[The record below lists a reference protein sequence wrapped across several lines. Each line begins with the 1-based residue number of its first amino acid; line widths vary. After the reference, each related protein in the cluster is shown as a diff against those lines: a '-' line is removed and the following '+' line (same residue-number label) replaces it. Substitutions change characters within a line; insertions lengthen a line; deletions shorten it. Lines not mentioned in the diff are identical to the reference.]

1 MDILT
6 KVLLGLLTLDTIRAV
21 IAMLGWVKPESKIA
35 WIIYGRYDKNL
46 IISALQD
53 MGYSHEKREK
63 IIRGMKKIAADARR
77 QTGVVEHDVDVQ
89 LIILLAKYIE
99 KFPDGI
105 RFSEESVSESHYY
118 VDTMEISHD
127 EKDLRIMHTIMLHLI
142 QKNRMLQKIPSAI
155 ISPKSGNPVFAQ
167 TLATTLGSQLLIAKS
182 ESDPSRVS
190 SYGSNTT
197 ELFKINYEGSWKVLR
212 SSNNFDCIILDCN
225 TTTGGQ
231 LIEIIAE
238 LNGVIQEQGNA
249 IKIKRPQQAFVL
261 FCADKN
267 GEDIDKKFKSHGITL
282 HRYFDLDENTKE
294 MLYALK
300 TRCEVEKRAP
310 NYFIDK
316 DKQDAIEILNKLKA
330 ENNYHY
336 K

>member
-35 WIIYGRYDKNL
+35 WIIYGRYDRNL

-53 MGYSHEKREK
+53 MGYTHEKREK

-77 QTGVVEHDVDVQ
+77 QTGIVEHDVDVQ

-105 RFSEESVSESHYY
+105 RFSEGSVSESHYY

-127 EKDLRIMHTIMLHLI
+127 EKDLKIMHAIMLQLI
-142 QKNRMLQKIPSAI
+142 RKNRTLKKIPSVI
-155 ISPKSGNPVFAQ
+155 ISPKTGNPVFAQ
-167 TLATTLGSQLLIAKS
+167 TLARTLSSQLLIAKS
-182 ESDPSRVS
+182 ENDPSRVS
-190 SYGSNTT
+190 SYGSNAT
-197 ELFKINYEGSWKVLR
+197 ELFKVNYEGSWNILQ
-212 SSNNFDCIILDCN
+212 SSNIFDCIVLDCN

-231 LIEIIAE
+231 LIEIIDE
-238 LNGVIQEQGNA
+238 INEMIQEQGNA
-249 IKIKRPQQAFVL
+249 IRLKKPQQAFVL
-261 FCADKN
+261 FCADKQK
-267 GEDIDKKFKSHGITL
+267 EDIDTKFSSRGIKL
-282 HRYFDLDENTKE
+282 YRFFDLDENTKE

-300 TRCEVEKRAP
+300 TRCAVENRAP

-316 DKQDAIEILNKLKA
+316 DKEEAIDILKKLKA

-336 K
+336 